1 VNEHSGKALRVMFP
15 SDDSPSAKVAEAW
28 VTRLR
33 WRVIPTVDVVT
44 VASRG
49 LSRLGWSLEGDGQ
62 AVQQALDSLRQGE
75 RSAADRISNEVGE
88 RLQLAG
94 LTARTWARQ
103 GDTRE
108 ELLAHIEAE
117 RPDVVVMGT
126 RGRSAVV
133 TMLLGS
139 VSQDLV
145 EYSPCPVLVTRS
157 IEADEGPL
165 PEHILIPVDGSLKAE
180 GVVAWLDGAGWIE
193 DARITLVGLLG
204 ERAGLEWDE
213 PELVEDVSRSVRED
227 AAATLERIA
236 QPIMDRGLDIDVAL
250 VEGHPIQ
257 GTFDTATSRGADLI
271 AVARGL
277 RRPGADPFAEKVARY
292 APVSALVVPVT

>member
-1 VNEHSGKALRVMFP
+1 MTVNEHSRKALRVMFP
-15 SDDSPSAKVAEAW
+15 SEDSPSAKVAEAW

-108 ELLAHIEAE
+108 QLLAHIEAE

-126 RGRSAVV
+126 RG
-133 TMLLGS
+133 
-139 VSQDLV
+139 
-145 EYSPCPVLVTRS
+145 
-157 IEADEGPL
+157 
-165 PEHILIPVDGSLKAE
+165 
-180 GVVAWLDGAGWIE
+180 
-193 DARITLVGLLG
+193 
-204 ERAGLEWDE
+204 
-213 PELVEDVSRSVRED
+213 
-227 AAATLERIA
+227 
-236 QPIMDRGLDIDVAL
+236 
-250 VEGHPIQ
+250 
-257 GTFDTATSRGADLI
+257 
-271 AVARGL
+271 
-277 RRPGADPFAEKVARY
+277 
-292 APVSALVVPVT
+292 